1 MAGRGVPGEQELG
14 LKPGLLVPIG
24 VRMEE
29 ESPSQSPQGRG
40 RNWRGREGKEE
51 RKQEDARAEARPDVS
66 YCLGQRA

>member
-1 MAGRGVPGEQELG
+1 MPGEQELG

-40 RNWRGREGKEE
+40 RNWREREGKEE